1 MADAKRPI
9 LSLTGL
15 VKPEEDHPFDLA
27 AYDLLLPC
35 RKFTVEH
42 KVAVLGRVSLT
53 AEFVLRLLK
62 SADGLNEADAAA
74 FFGFDQRDMSFVLRE
89 VEELGHVERRDGRLW
104 LTLAGLGL
112 FQPGSDMPQIYE
124 VEGRRDTVGF
134 DLVSLGPEEFRGL
147 DEFERWL
154 PELGL
159 LDPSLASAA
168 ASRVPAAFRRFY
180 PEISSRRQRVPGD
193 KRFLYSIDAVL
204 PGERFSSVVRV
215 AVRAT
220 GLRPNAG
227 EADLPDWRDAADL
240 EDRRRVVE
248 AAAAFVDG
256 LNVDSRSDDAEA
268 YEVLSTLA
276 PEFLKEFLRRDG
288 LAVERYYRE
297 AFTRAGEVRA
307 DRQTVPLLGS
317 LFTRSNLVRV
327 LEALDY
333 ALRSPM
339 SSELVLWLTPTVR
352 AWGATRALPELLRE
366 LRSRLRRV
374 ADVPGARRVVA
385 MGLVTGPPEDH
396 LTKAFD
402 DVGVSQSLQVHRG
415 LEILLVPNLMV
426 AVTVHAPIGVGRGL
440 PVPLGVLSFDPRV
453 VARAQAFLADRAG
466 AFLRGHR
473 LSSLVEQALEPLSS
487 ETAPP
492 TPEDLATS

>member
-1 MADAKRPI
+1 MAEGKRPI

-27 AYDLLLPC
+27 TYDLLLPC
-35 RKFTVEH
+35 RRFTVDH

-53 AEFVLRLLK
+53 AEFLLRLLK
-62 SADGLNEADAAA
+62 SADGLNEANAGA
-74 FFGFDQRDMSFVLRE
+74 FFGFDQRDLSFVLRE
-89 VEELGHVERRDGRLW
+89 VEELGYIERRDGRLW
-104 LTLAGLGL
+104 LTLAGMAL

-124 VEGRRDTVGF
+124 VEARRETVGF

-159 LDPSLASAA
+159 LDPNIASAA

-193 KRFLYSIDAVL
+193 KRSLYSIDAVL

-215 AVRAT
+215 IVRAT
-220 GLRPNAG
+220 GLRPKTG
-227 EADLPDWRDAADL
+227 EAELPDWRDGADP
-240 EDRRRVVE
+240 EDRSAVIE
-248 AAAAFVDG
+248 AASAFLDG
-256 LNVDSRSDDAEA
+256 LNVEPRSDNAEA
-268 YEVLSTLA
+268 YDVLAGLA
-276 PEFLKEFLRRDG
+276 PEFLKDFLRRDG

-297 AFTRAGEVRA
+297 AFTRTGEVRA

-317 LFTRSNLVRV
+317 LFTRGNLVRV
-327 LEALDY
+327 LEAMDY
-333 ALRSPM
+333 ALRSPS
-339 SSELVLWLTPTVR
+339 SSELILWLTPTVQ

-366 LRSRLRRV
+366 LKSRLRRV
-374 ADVPGARRVVA
+374 ADVAGARRVTA
-385 MGLVTGPPEDH
+385 IGLVTGSPEDY

-402 DVGVSQSLQVHRG
+402 ELGVSQSVQAHRA

-426 AVTVHAPIGVGRGL
+426 AVTVHAPIGGGRGL

-453 VARAQAFLADRAG
+453 VARAQAFLAQRSG
-466 AFLRGHR
+466 AFVRGDPLRAV
-473 LSSLVEQALEPLSS
+473 VEQALEPGD
-487 ETAPP
+487 
-492 TPEDLATS
+492 DLASTTPMDPPRS